1 VLVPSSALL
10 SQWIK
15 PRLSANVIPCSMGLL
30 DKLWDDTVAGPR
42 PESGLGRL
50 RKYSSFD
57 FRPSSSSS
65 PVTAAA
71 KGTAEHTL
79 SLSLFLSPLAD
90 PAYEIYCGVAD
101 DAATGGSGRPYGDG
115 SSEEEAAAAPRI
127 TRSIM
132 IKRPAGWASPPSSPA
147 GSTSPVSPFSGTIYG
162 FGRSP
167 TFSVQEEAPKI
178 SLSCCECL

>member
-1 VLVPSSALL
+1 
-10 SQWIK
+10 WIK

-50 RKYSSFD
+50 RKYSSFA
-57 FRPSSSSS
+57 FRPSSSSSS

-71 KGTAEHTL
+71 K
-79 SLSLFLSPLAD
+79 
-90 PAYEIYCGVAD
+90 D

-115 SSEEEAAAAPRI
+115 SSEEEAAAPRV

-147 GSTSPVSPFSGTIYG
+147 GSTPPVSPFSGTIYG

-178 SLSCCECL
+178 SLSGCECL